1 MNGVQYQSQSIFN
14 LLARLWLHINVRHRI
29 RFFGLLALMLG
40 ASFAEVLTIGAVVP
54 FLLVL
59 TSPEKIFETEIA
71 QPLIQFFGISSP
83 PQLLLPLTIT
93 FGISVILAAGIR
105 LILLWTSTRLSFAV
119 GADLSSGI
127 YRRML
132 YQPYSVHI
140 AQNSS
145 VLINGVSSK
154 ADGVV
159 YAIIIPV
166 LTLISSIIILIFIL
180 TALFYIDPIIALIT
194 FVGFGS
200 MYAYIVKVTR
210 KQLLI
215 NSHRIANHSTDV
227 IKSLQE
233 GLGGIRDILLDGS
246 QEVYCDIYRKAD
258 KPLRK
263 AQGSNLFIGQS
274 PRYGVEAL
282 GMILIASL
290 AYILAKGPGGIS
302 VTIATLGALALGA
315 QRLLPVLQQAYGA
328 WTSIQSGQASLL
340 DVLDL
345 LDQPLPLFINQPNT
359 TPLVFKN
366 CITLKEVS
374 FRYHPLSP
382 LILSDINIEIKKG
395 SRVGLIGKTGT
406 GKSTLLDI
414 VMGLLTPLEGALMID
429 GKKISPLNNR
439 LWQAHIA
446 HVPQAIFLTDGT
458 IAENIA
464 FGIPKQEIDYA
475 RVENAARSAQISEV
489 IKGWPEGYQTRVGER
504 GVRLSGGQRQ
514 RLGIARA
521 LYKKADVIIFD
532 EATSALDS
540 ETECAVIEA
549 IEGLGQDITII
560 IIAHRIT
567 TLKNCSQIVELSN
580 GNIKRIGKYQDIVN
594 QSA

>member
-1 MNGVQYQSQSIFN
+1 MNGDQHQSPLISN
-14 LLARLWLHINVRHRI
+14 LLIRLWFHINVRHRI
-29 RFFGLLALMLG
+29 RFFGLLVLMLG
-40 ASFAEVLTIGAVVP
+40 ASFAEVLTIGAVFP
-54 FLLVL
+54 FLMAL
-59 TSPEKIFETEIA
+59 TAPNQIYKAEIA
-71 QPLIQFFGISSP
+71 QPLIHFFGISSA

-93 FGISVILAAGIR
+93 FAIAVILAAGIR
-105 LILLWTSTRLSFAV
+105 LILLWMTIRLSFTI
-119 GADLSSGI
+119 GADISSSI

-159 YAIIIPV
+159 YGTIIPG

-180 TALFYIDPIIALIT
+180 TALFYVDPIVAMVS

-200 MYAYIVKVTR
+200 MYAYVIKITR
-210 KQLLI
+210 KQLLV
-215 NSHRIANHSTDV
+215 NSQRIANYSTYV

-246 QEVYCDIYRKAD
+246 QEAYCHIYCEAD
-258 KPLRK
+258 KPLRR
-263 AQGSNLFIGQS
+263 AQGSNLFIGHS

-328 WTSIQSGQASLL
+328 WASIQSGQASLL

-345 LDQPLPLFINQPNT
+345 LDQPLPLYISQQNT
-359 TPLVFKN
+359 QPLVFN
-366 CITLKEVS
+366 NSIALQGVS
-374 FRYHPLSP
+374 FRYSTLSP
-382 LILSDINIEIKKG
+382 LILSDINIEIKRG

-414 VMGLLTPLEGALMID
+414 LMGLLTPSEGALVVD

-464 FGIPKQEIDYA
+464 FGIPHQEIDYA

-489 IKGWPEGYQTRVGER
+489 ILGWPEGYQTQVGER

-540 ETECAVIEA
+540 ETEHAVIEA

-560 IIAHRIT
+560 IIAHRMT
-567 TLKNCSQIVELSN
+567 TLKNCTQIIELEKCHV
-580 GNIKRIGKYQDIVN
+580 KRVITYQEIV
-594 QSA
+594 S